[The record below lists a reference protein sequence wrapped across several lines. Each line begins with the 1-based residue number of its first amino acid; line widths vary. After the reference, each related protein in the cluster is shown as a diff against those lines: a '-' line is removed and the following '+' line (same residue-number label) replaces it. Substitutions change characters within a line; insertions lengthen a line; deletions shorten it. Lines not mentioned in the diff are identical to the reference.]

1 MIKDFKFLY
10 RILNTRRQQSLIK
23 KKKKTLNEKKKKALL
38 KFSTLPTIVDVQEL
52 MGFGFSESFIKKLQL
67 DQLESTKKYIE
78 KLIPSY
84 Q

>member
-1 MIKDFKFLY
+1 M
-10 RILNTRRQQSLIK
+10 K
-23 KKKKTLNEKKKKALL
+23 KKNKALL